1 MATIAKAT
9 HSPKAHNYTIVSIS
23 CDYAC
28 TVALTQYTQ
37 LQAFEWY
44 TEGGGKHWGTITE
57 LIPKL
62 SDFGITAL
70 WIPRKSEIPIIT

>member
-1 MATIAKAT
+1 MQ
-9 HSPKAHNYTIVSIS
+9 H
-23 CDYAC
+23 
-28 TVALTQYTQ
+28 TQ

-44 TEGGGKHWGTITE
+44 SEGGGKHWGTISD

-70 WIPRKSEIPIIT
+70 WIPRKLENPNHRLKLTTSTFPL